1 MAKITGALLSL
12 GGSGTIAKTITF
24 SKWKGRAYA
33 RQRVVPANPNS
44 TAQALTRGV
53 FSDASN
59 IWKNAGALL
68 IAPWNSF
75 ASGQVLTGRNA
86 FMSSYVA
93 ALRAELDRELMIF
106 SPGSKGGVAPVSVAA
121 AAGVT
126 SADVTIVPP
135 TPPTGWTVTSVTAV
149 AIPNVAPDAGTD
161 FATVAGSDLTDPY
174 VVTLSGLTTAQEYV
188 VGGFVVW
195 AKPDGSVAYGPSLN
209 DLVTPT

>member
-93 ALRAELDRELMIF
+93 TLRAALDRELMIF
-106 SPGSKGGVAPVSVAA
+106 SPGSKGGVAPVSVSA

-174 VVTLSGLTTAQEYV
+174 VVTLSGLTTAVEYV

>member
-12 GGSGTIAKTITF
+12 GGSGTIAKTVTF

-44 TAQALTRGV
+44 VSQQLTRNT

-59 IWKNAGALL
+59 IWKNMGALA

-86 FMSSYVA
+86 FMSSYVSF
-93 ALRAELDRELMIF
+93 LRSELDRALMIF
-106 SPGSKGGVAPVSVAA
+106 SPGSKGGVAPVSVSAA
-121 AAGVT
+121 SGVGEAT
-126 SADVTIVPP
+126 VTIVPP
-135 TPPTGWTVTSVTAV
+135 TPPTGWTVTSVTAI

-161 FATVAGSDLTDPY
+161 FQTVAVSDASDPY
-174 VVTLSGLTTAQEYV
+174 TPVLTGLTAAVEYV

-209 DLVTPT
+209 DTVTPT